1 MTQLPAKPP
10 HESYLAVQLRWLMQ
24 LRWLAGLCV
33 ILIGIIDLKFLHVY
47 EHPTFVISIGLAI
60 VAYNAVLLLSFRALV
75 RGRNDQNRLQLHAWT
90 QLLAD
95 MACLSMLATRTGG
108 VYSPVVCVFGF
119 HMVFASLLLPAI
131 TAYGAAGAGSV
142 LLSGGL
148 YLSGNWPQGPRQ
160 MSLLITTVSALFLTV
175 FLANHITDPLRRQ
188 RRRLMKQNRRI
199 RAITHQLKKHQHN
212 LIQHEKMVALGQMAA
227 GVTHEITNPLAS
239 MDSLLQLMQRR
250 PERLRPD
257 AVGTLREQVDRIMGV
272 IQQMKAFAHPQ
283 ETERQILPVNEIVD
297 RAIEMERF
305 DKRIRRVT
313 IDRQYDPNVGS
324 IQLLPQ
330 AMQQVLINLMGN
342 ALDAMTDV
350 PEPRLVVRTMRRDG
364 HVVIEL
370 EDNGHG
376 IKNEHLDRLFEPFF
390 TTKPV
395 GKGTGLGLSISYS
408 LIKKQGGSISV
419 RSSFGQGCTFTIR
432 LPASTE
438 PSRERESTS
447 PVAAVSEK
455 NPS

>member
-1 MTQLPAKPP
+1 MTQPTPHPP
-10 HESYLAVQLRWLMQ
+10 PKSYLAVQLRWVMQ
-24 LRWLAGLCV
+24 LRWVAGLMV
-33 ILIGIIDLKFLHVY
+33 ILIGVVDLQFLHAY
-47 EHPTFVISIGLAI
+47 QHPRLIISIGSGIVIYNAILLAI
-60 VAYNAVLLLSFRALV
+60 FKSLIHRKHHK
-75 RGRNDQNRLQLHAWT
+75 RLQLHAWT

-95 MACLSMLATRTGG
+95 MACLTLLSTQMGG
-108 VYSPVVCVFGF
+108 VYSPVICIFGF
-119 HMVFASLLLPAI
+119 HMLFASLLLPAV
-131 TAYGAAGAGSV
+131 TAYAAACAGSV
-142 LLSGGL
+142 LLVGGL
-148 YLSGNWPQGPRQ
+148 FLSDNAPHTVQQRA
-160 MSLLITTVSALFLTV
+160 LLLTTIAALFLTV
-175 FLANHITDPLRRQ
+175 FFANHITSPLRRQ

-212 LIQHEKMVALGQMAA
+212 LIQHEKMVAMGQMAA

-250 PERLRPD
+250 PDRLRPD
-257 AVGTLREQVDRIMGV
+257 AVSTLREQVDRIMGV

-283 ETERQILPVNEIVD
+283 DTERQLLPVNEVVD

-305 DKRIRRVT
+305 DKRIRRVQ
-313 IDRQYDPNVGS
+313 IERQYDPDIGS
-324 IQLLPQ
+324 VYLLPQ

-342 ALDAMTDV
+342 ALDAMNDT
-350 PEPRLVVRTMRRDG
+350 PEPRLIFRTTRRDG
-364 HVVIEL
+364 LVVIDL

-376 IKNEHLDRLFEPFF
+376 IKQEHLDRLFEPFF

-432 LPASTE
+432 LPIAKE
-438 PSRERESTS
+438 PSRERESQSAITS
-447 PVAAVSEK
+447 DSEK